1 MGGHHRNVESPSLPF
16 FFFIPLQI
24 HHPSKIKFTN
34 YSTNNIIDTKTKIH
48 DTNRTNKNKI
58 FSTETKQ
65 KAEAQAGHL
74 SLLRQTVSQTSVN
87 QNIIRLFI
95 SISHQVFSFFYLVVT
110 TERGQWQH
118 GSASPRVA
126 WQCDEM
132 DIKKFKGVSK
142 WRSNFHGWLR
152 RATKI
157 ANTSFASARTCKG
170 VLIWCPGT
178 QTLAPP
184 PHIANDPKGH
194 NRVT

>member
-1 MGGHHRNVESPSLPF
+1 MTRIE
-16 FFFIPLQI
+16 QI
-24 HHPSKIKFTN
+24 
-34 YSTNNIIDTKTKIH
+34 
-48 DTNRTNKNKI
+48 KNKI
-58 FSTETKQ
+58 FFPPKQ
-65 KAEAQAGHL
+65 NKRQKPKQATFL
-74 SLLRQTVSQTSVN
+74 YCDKKSA
-87 QNIIRLFI
+87 IIGKDKKSYDHFI
-95 SISHQVFSFFYLVVT
+95 TISHQLFSFFYLVVT

-142 WRSNFHGWLR
+142 WKSNFQGWLR

-194 NRVT
+194 NRESY